1 MLMYVSPILKSCIHV
16 FVCNDAVQKPL
27 QKPYNGPYK
36 VQKCSEKHY
45 TVDINGHNEVV
56 SIDHLKPA
64 FHKVLPTEP

>member
-36 VQKCSEKHY
+36 VQKCSEQ
-45 TVDINGHNEVV
+45 VD
-56 SIDHLKPA
+56 
-64 FHKVLPTEP
+64 VLPSKNQALCQLNYCK